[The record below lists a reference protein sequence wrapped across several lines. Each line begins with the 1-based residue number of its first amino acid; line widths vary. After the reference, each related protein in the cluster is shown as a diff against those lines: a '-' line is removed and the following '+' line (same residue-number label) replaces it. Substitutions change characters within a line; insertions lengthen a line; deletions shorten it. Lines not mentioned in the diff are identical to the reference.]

1 MNKEKKAVTVTRI
14 LTSIIGFPLFALVL
28 IFANTLIIDIFVAI
42 IACISMNEY
51 YKCFKVSKKA
61 NPSEYLGYIYCVLIA
76 FIHFIDVATLHRI
89 IVSII
94 PVSLLV
100 LFTELILSKNK
111 KNVKDVAISMLGICY
126 IPLMIAFLSMTRNI
140 NNDGILNGKIL
151 IWYVII
157 ASWGSD
163 IFAYFIGKNFG
174 KHYFTKISPHKTI
187 EGSIA
192 GIVGAVILGILYS
205 VLCNTVW
212 GAGINYILIGI
223 IVAVLS
229 VIGQIGDIAASSM
242 KRYCE
247 IKDFGNI
254 IPGHGGMLDRI
265 DSIIF
270 VLPFAYIL
278 LSML

>member
-1 MNKEKKAVTVTRI
+1 MNKEKKAVTITRM
-14 LTSIIGFPLFALVL
+14 LTSIIGFPLLALLL

-51 YKCFKVSKKA
+51 YKSFKVSKKA
-61 NPSEYLGYIYCVLIA
+61 NPSEYLGYIYCILIA
-76 FIHFIDVATLHRI
+76 FIHFIDINTLHYI
-89 IVSII
+89 MVLII
-94 PVSLLV
+94 PITLLI
-100 LFTELILSKNK
+100 LFTELILSKGK
-111 KNVKDVAISMLGICY
+111 KNVRDIAITVLGICY
-126 IPLMIAFLSMTRNI
+126 IPLMVTFLSMTRNI
-140 NNDGILNGKIL
+140 NINGALNGKIL
-151 IWYVII
+151 IWFVII

-192 GIVGAVILGILYS
+192 GIIGAVILGILYS
-205 VLCNTVW
+205 ILCNTVW
-212 GAGINYILIGI
+212 DAGINYILIGI
-223 IVAVLS
+223 IVAILS
-229 VIGQIGDIAASSM
+229 LVGQIGDLAASSM

-247 IKDFGNI
+247 IKDFGTI

-278 LSML
+278 LSLL

>member
-1 MNKEKKAVTVTRI
+1 MNKEKKAVTITRM
-14 LTSIIGFPLFALVL
+14 LTSIIGFPLLALLL

-51 YKCFKVSKKA
+51 YKSFKVSKKA
-61 NPSEYLGYIYCVLIA
+61 NPSEYLGYLYCILIE
-76 FIHFIDVATLHRI
+76 FIHFIDINTLHYI
-89 IVSII
+89 MVLII
-94 PVSLLV
+94 PTTLLI
-100 LFTELILSKNK
+100 LFTELILSKGK
-111 KNVKDVAISMLGICY
+111 KNVRDIAITVLGICY
-126 IPLMIAFLSMTRNI
+126 IPLMVTFLSMTRNI
-140 NNDGILNGKIL
+140 NINGALNGKIL
-151 IWYVII
+151 IWFIII

-163 IFAYFIGKNFG
+163 VFAYFIGKNFG

-192 GIVGAVILGILYS
+192 GIIGAVILGILYS
-205 VLCNTVW
+205 ILCNTVW
-212 GAGINYILIGI
+212 DAGINYILIGI
-223 IVAVLS
+223 IVAILS
-229 VIGQIGDIAASSM
+229 LVGQIGDLAASSM

-247 IKDFGNI
+247 IKDFGTI

-278 LSML
+278 LSLL